1 MLHHA
6 RCACLVPG
14 RAGFCQ
20 SPVLPGL
27 LRDIFLQ
34 ILMKECHILQAVLV
48 AHSHR
53 LSPPARR
60 RLYPHNTRR
69 FTGQRQREIA
79 HAAEEIKH
87 AVGRLDIQPRQRGF
101 DHLLIN
107 TVINPMKSRGLNVK
121 RSPFDAYRGA
131 SPVTCSSISL
141 CGARK
146 SASSWECEKRS
157 SFSRSF

>member
-6 RCACLVPG
+6 RCACPCRVEQDFVKAL
-14 RAGFCQ
+14 FC
-20 SPVLPGL
+20 PGL

-34 ILMKECHILQAVLV
+34 ILMKECHILQAVLL
-48 AHSHR
+48 R
-53 LSPPARR
+53 ILGLSPPARR
-60 RLYPHNTRR
+60 RLLPHNTRR

-107 TVINPMKSRGLNVK
+107 TVINTDEIPRTE
-121 RSPFDAYRGA
+121 R
-131 SPVTCSSISL
+131 
-141 CGARK
+141 
-146 SASSWECEKRS
+146 
-157 SFSRSF
+157 